1 MDQPPAQPAPQPL
14 DTDVDDLEAAT
25 PASDETEPPATSEK
39 LHKVLA
45 RAGLGSRRACED
57 LIRAGRV
64 QINGRRAKVEDRADA
79 TRDHITVDR
88 KPIPRRPPPVYVM
101 LHKPKGYITS
111 LHDPEGRRTVNE
123 LVRVKQRL
131 FPVGRLDCESTGLL
145 LMTNDGELAQR
156 LLHPRY
162 HVPRVY
168 IVRVRGDVP
177 PIVLGRLRHGVDL
190 DDGRTLPARVEMLE
204 RTHNTTLL
212 RVILQEGRRRQIR
225 RMCDA
230 VRHPVIDLHRISMG
244 PLRLGDL
251 EQGRWRHLKPDE
263 VTALQQ
269 APASAAAAAA
279 PRPHRNRR

>member
-1 MDQPPAQPAPQPL
+1 MDVPTP
-14 DTDVDDLEAAT
+14 DVL
-25 PASDETEPPATSEK
+25 PSPSQTEK
-39 LHKVLA
+39 IHKVLA

-64 QINGRRAKVEDRADA
+64 TVNGRKAKVEDRVVAEI
-79 TRDHITVDR
+79 DHITVDR
-88 KPIPRRPPPVYVM
+88 RPIPRRPPPVYVL

-111 LHDPEGRRTVNE
+111 LRDPGGRRTVNE

-131 FPVGRLDCESTGLL
+131 FPVGRLDFDSTGLL

-177 PIVLGRLRHGVDL
+177 PIVLGRLRHGVEL
-190 DDGRTLPARVEMLE
+190 DDGPTRPARVELVE

-212 RVILQEGRRRQIR
+212 RIVLQEGRRRQIR
-225 RMCDA
+225 RMCEA
-230 VRHPVIDLHRISMG
+230 VSHPVIDLHRISMG

-251 EQGRWRHLKPDE
+251 DAGRWRHLKSDE
-263 VTALQQ
+263 VEMLEQATSTTARPL
-269 APASAAAAAA
+269 S
-279 PRPHRNRR
+279 PRPPRERR